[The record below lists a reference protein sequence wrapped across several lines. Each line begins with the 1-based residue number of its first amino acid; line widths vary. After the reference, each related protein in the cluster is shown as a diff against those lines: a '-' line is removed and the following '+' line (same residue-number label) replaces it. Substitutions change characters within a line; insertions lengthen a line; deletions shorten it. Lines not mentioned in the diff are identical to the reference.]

1 MEPPPLQYVTTPDG
15 FEIAYT
21 VAGGGLPFVFMPWPF
36 SNMSQIWH
44 TKFGRPMLES
54 LVERFKLV
62 QYDSRGQGMSTRVL
76 PEYHSRDDYV
86 TDLETVVDRLDLD
99 RFVLYGAVNFTYAAV
114 SFAVRHPER
123 VHALVLGDVSIERPA
138 SMSGFVDMART
149 DWDTFLHAMVSS
161 YSLEGAPPELPYW
174 RDSITREDYLRMSS
188 AHAQSTLIE
197 LLPQVRVP
205 TLILNTRRLR
215 ADEPVHALA
224 EQSRAIAALIPGARL
239 VLFDGFASIWY
250 SDGPEP
256 PRAVRAIE
264 DFVGDLGLVETVRRP
279 EAATAGALSA
289 TLSLRETE
297 ILRLIARGRSNQEI
311 AAELVLSVRTVERH
325 ITNLYGKIGARR
337 KADATAFALRT
348 GLA

>member
-1 MEPPPLQYVTTPDG
+1 
-15 FEIAYT
+15 
-21 VAGGGLPFVFMPWPF
+21 
-36 SNMSQIWH
+36 
-44 TKFGRPMLES
+44 
-54 LVERFKLV
+54 
-62 QYDSRGQGMSTRVL
+62 
-76 PEYHSRDDYV
+76 
-86 TDLETVVDRLDLD
+86 
-99 RFVLYGAVNFTYAAV
+99 
-114 SFAVRHPER
+114 
-123 VHALVLGDVSIERPA
+123 
-138 SMSGFVDMART
+138 
-149 DWDTFLHAMVSS
+149 
-161 YSLEGAPPELPYW
+161 
-174 RDSITREDYLRMSS
+174 
-188 AHAQSTLIE
+188 
-197 LLPQVRVP
+197 
-205 TLILNTRRLR
+205 
-215 ADEPVHALA
+215 VHALA
-224 EQSRAIAALIPGARL
+224 EQGRAIAALIPGARL